1 MGFVKKKGIVSV
13 TGLLA
18 ITMIAGTVTINAQ
31 SQKKEKLSMNIP
43 DAGIAVALKNYD
55 NKDENKKAEI
65 SAIMKDKVK
74 EAQPQAEQQTDAAQ
88 PETQAQ
94 TPAQTSIY
102 DTLAMSQVEDYVNV
116 RALPNTDAEIVGKIY
131 NNCAATIIGTE
142 GDWYKIKSGNVEGY
156 INSQYFVTGE
166 QAKAIATQCGFV
178 NATVKTETLN
188 VRESQNTDSR
198 VLTQLPEGETY
209 DVIQYGD
216 GWVYLSVDGD
226 IQGWVSMEFVDI
238 DVKYNTALTLQEEQE
253 KIAEEQKRA
262 EEAAEA
268 ERLAKEA
275 QAQKEAEEAKKAKE
289 AEAARI
295 KEQEKKSQA
304 AANAAKNETPKA
316 SSNNN
321 SNASKQVKEE
331 PVQSTANVD
340 TSSSSALRNAV
351 VAYALQF
358 VGNPYVYGGT
368 SLTNG
373 TDCSGFTMSVY
384 AHFGYGLPHQSG
396 SQSGCGVA
404 VSTSSLLPGDLLFY
418 SDGSGNGISHV
429 ALYIG
434 NGQIVHAST
443 PATGIKVSGAFY
455 RTPMCAVRIIN

>member
-74 EAQPQAEQQTDAAQ
+74 EVQPQAEQQTDAAQ

-295 KEQEKKSQA
+295 KEQE
-304 AANAAKNETPKA
+304 
-316 SSNNN
+316 
-321 SNASKQVKEE
+321 
-331 PVQSTANVD
+331 
-340 TSSSSALRNAV
+340 
-351 VAYALQF
+351 
-358 VGNPYVYGGT
+358 
-368 SLTNG
+368 
-373 TDCSGFTMSVY
+373 
-384 AHFGYGLPHQSG
+384 
-396 SQSGCGVA
+396 
-404 VSTSSLLPGDLLFY
+404 
-418 SDGSGNGISHV
+418 
-429 ALYIG
+429 
-434 NGQIVHAST
+434 
-443 PATGIKVSGAFY
+443 
-455 RTPMCAVRIIN
+455 

>member
-1 MGFVKKKGIVSV
+1 MKKKGIVSV

-304 AANAAKNETPKA
+304 
-316 SSNNN
+316 SNNN

>member
-1 MGFVKKKGIVSV
+1 MKKKGIVSV

-289 AEAARI
+289 
-295 KEQEKKSQA
+295 
-304 AANAAKNETPKA
+304 NETPKA

>member
-1 MGFVKKKGIVSV
+1 MKKKGIVSV

-74 EAQPQAEQQTDAAQ
+74 EVQPQAEQQTDAAQ

-304 AANAAKNETPKA
+304 
-316 SSNNN
+316 S
-321 SNASKQVKEE
+321 
-331 PVQSTANVD
+331 
-340 TSSSSALRNAV
+340 
-351 VAYALQF
+351 
-358 VGNPYVYGGT
+358 
-368 SLTNG
+368 
-373 TDCSGFTMSVY
+373 
-384 AHFGYGLPHQSG
+384 
-396 SQSGCGVA
+396 
-404 VSTSSLLPGDLLFY
+404 
-418 SDGSGNGISHV
+418 
-429 ALYIG
+429 
-434 NGQIVHAST
+434 
-443 PATGIKVSGAFY
+443 
-455 RTPMCAVRIIN
+455 

>member
-1 MGFVKKKGIVSV
+1 MKKKGIVSV

-238 DVKYNTALTLQEEQE
+238 DVKYNTALSQRSSGTEGSRRSKES
-253 KIAEEQKRA
+253 KRS
-262 EEAAEA
+262 
-268 ERLAKEA
+268 R
-275 QAQKEAEEAKKAKE
+275 
-289 AEAARI
+289 
-295 KEQEKKSQA
+295 SS
-304 AANAAKNETPKA
+304 KN
-316 SSNNN
+316 
-321 SNASKQVKEE
+321 
-331 PVQSTANVD
+331 
-340 TSSSSALRNAV
+340 
-351 VAYALQF
+351 
-358 VGNPYVYGGT
+358 
-368 SLTNG
+368 
-373 TDCSGFTMSVY
+373 
-384 AHFGYGLPHQSG
+384 
-396 SQSGCGVA
+396 
-404 VSTSSLLPGDLLFY
+404 
-418 SDGSGNGISHV
+418 
-429 ALYIG
+429 
-434 NGQIVHAST
+434 
-443 PATGIKVSGAFY
+443 
-455 RTPMCAVRIIN
+455 